1 MAKDGLK
8 VYISIVNRQ
17 LKEEQSME
25 LKEIIERLKA
35 DTGSNNTE
43 IANSLGITKTTV
55 GRWLSGEIK
64 NIQDETASK
73 LSELVGFDVKGA
85 INGESVTFNKPILG
99 FAKAGY
105 DLFLD
110 ENYLG
115 QEETTYQDYIRG
127 DFFLKVKGE
136 SMIGEGIM
144 DNSLV
149 FVKKT
154 DHVKNKDI
162 AVIMVGN
169 EVTIKKVI
177 FKDDT
182 LILEAANPT
191 VENRYFSQKEI
202 ESLPV
207 KIIGKVLYAKTE
219 YN

>member
-1 MAKDGLK
+1 
-8 VYISIVNRQ
+8 
-17 LKEEQSME
+17 ME
-25 LKEIIERLKA
+25 LKTIIEKLKA
-35 DTGSNNTE
+35 DTGSSNTA
-43 IANSLGITKTTV
+43 IATSLGITKTTV
-55 GRWLSGEIK
+55 GRWLNGEIK
-64 NIQDETASK
+64 NIQDETAAR
-73 LSELVGFDVKGA
+73 LSELVGFDVKAA

-115 QEETTYQDYIRG
+115 QEETTYQDYLRG

-144 DNSLV
+144 NNSLV

-154 DHVKNKDI
+154 SNVKNKDI
-162 AVIMVGN
+162 AVVMVGN

-177 FKDDT
+177 FKDQT

-202 ESLPV
+202 ENLPV

>member
-1 MAKDGLK
+1 
-8 VYISIVNRQ
+8 
-17 LKEEQSME
+17 ME
-25 LKEIIERLKA
+25 LKEIIEHLKVN
-35 DTGSNNTE
+35 TGCNNTE
-43 IANSLGITKTTV
+43 IAHMLGITKTTV
-55 GRWLSGEIK
+55 GRWLNGEIK
-64 NIQDETASK
+64 NIQEETAVR

-115 QEETTYQDYIRG
+115 QEETTYQDYLRG

-144 DNSLV
+144 NNSLV

-154 DHVKNKDI
+154 NVVHNKDI

-191 VENRYFSQKEI
+191 VENRYFSKKEI
-202 ESLPV
+202 ETLPV
-207 KIIGKVLYAKTE
+207 KIIGKVLYSKTE
-219 YN
+219 FN